1 MDRTNRA
8 QVQLDRYG
16 SVRSCAP
23 VHAAQAALQGLAA
36 AVLGAVSA
44 PPTRKNPTPAQAVA
58 RLSRSAGADNLIP
71 GATVSTSAIRV
82 L

>member
-1 MDRTNRA
+1 MDRA
-8 QVQLDRYG
+8 HLQLDRYG
-16 SVRSCAP
+16 SVRACAP
-23 VHAAQAALQGLAA
+23 IHAAQAALQGLAA

-44 PPTRKNPTPAQAVA
+44 QPTGENPTPMQAVA
-58 RLSRSAGADNLIP
+58 RLPRTADADNLIP

>member
-1 MDRTNRA
+1 MDRTDRP

-16 SVRSCAP
+16 SVRACAP

-36 AVLGAVSA
+36 AVRGAVSA
-44 PPTRKNPTPAQAVA
+44 PPAGENPTPMQAVA
-58 RLSRSAGADNLIP
+58 RLSRLVDADNLIP

>member
-1 MDRTNRA
+1 MDRTH
-8 QVQLDRYG
+8 VHLDRYG

-23 VHAAQAALQGLAA
+23 IHAAQAALQGLAA

-44 PPTRKNPTPAQAVA
+44 PPTGENPTPAQAVA
-58 RLSRSAGADNLIP
+58 RLSQLVDADNLIP

>member
-1 MDRTNRA
+1 MAGAGQGD
-8 QVQLDRYG
+8 VDRYG

-36 AVLGAVSA
+36 SVLGAVSA
-44 PPTRKNPTPAQAVA
+44 PPMRKNPTPAQGLP
-58 RLSRSAGADNLIP
+58 RHPQPFDADNLNP